1 MMVCSLLLVGGCT
14 RCTPRH
20 CAYRPVCADRPRQG
34 SCHVVLLLVVASPC
48 GAGLPLVRYGAGV
61 AAVRANKPLL
71 AELYVS
77 ALIIVAAG
85 VWLTCV

>member
-1 MMVCSLLLVGGCT
+1 M
-14 RCTPRH
+14 
-20 CAYRPVCADRPRQG
+20 
-34 SCHVVLLLVVASPC
+34 LLLVVASPC